1 MALRRLNKAD
11 IRNVAVNRKDWF
23 GSGLSISNLLVHEN
37 YKSPASK
44 NSPDNND
51 LGKHIHCDKKKKMYL
66 KKRVVCFLRE

>member
-11 IRNVAVNRKDWF
+11 IRKVVVNRKDWF
-23 GSGLSISNLLVHEN
+23 GPGLGISNLLVHEN

-51 LGKHIHCDKKKKMYL
+51 LGRNIHCN
-66 KKRVVCFLRE
+66 